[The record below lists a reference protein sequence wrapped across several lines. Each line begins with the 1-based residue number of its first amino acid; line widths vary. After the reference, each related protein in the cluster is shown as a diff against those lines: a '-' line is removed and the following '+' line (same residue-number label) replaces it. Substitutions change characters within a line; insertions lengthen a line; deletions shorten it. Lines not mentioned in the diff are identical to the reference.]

1 MALGGPPRAGVGGRS
16 VGGVTRTRLA
26 APRRDRVRGAVIV
39 DVTPQVLDPT
49 RTMSQADRG
58 AVALVAGPPVY
69 DSFEAMAEAAVAASP
84 RRPRSAVERGVRHNS
99 VRLTDGRW
107 TCRYDLFGRHPAGP
121 ADFTALWEDVSAI
134 TTPGMLGRGGDSRFA
149 TDAEAPQF
157 R

>member
-39 DVTPQVLDPT
+39 DVTPQVQDPT

-69 DSFEAMAEAAVAASP
+69 DSFEAMADAAVAASP
-84 RRPRSAVERGVRHNS
+84 RRPRSARKSGVLPNS
-99 VRLTDGRW
+99 VQPPAERCTGRN
-107 TCRYDLFGRHPAGP
+107 DLFRERP
-121 ADFTALWEDVSAI
+121 
-134 TTPGMLGRGGDSRFA
+134 PG
-149 TDAEAPQF
+149 
-157 R
+157 